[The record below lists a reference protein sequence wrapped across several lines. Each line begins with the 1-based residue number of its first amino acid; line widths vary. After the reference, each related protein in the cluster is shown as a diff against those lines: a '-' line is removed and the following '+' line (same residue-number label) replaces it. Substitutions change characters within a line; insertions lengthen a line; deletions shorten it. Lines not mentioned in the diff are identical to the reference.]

1 MGTEETIGTTNNEEN
16 YKNNIKMHWL
26 NKVQI
31 NIKEKINQFFFE
43 LTTYKQEIKSEDLKN
58 WEKNIIS
65 EIKTELNNLIE
76 LLVKNKDIVII
87 DTIIDKKEYKI
98 EDISELNIFNPKD
111 IEKENKEITRK
122 FQSES
127 FNFTSDNESVEN
139 ENIAMLFKKAA
150 KISRCAFIKG
160 RKQLYKIMRKKYFEM
175 EGKEISLDDENS
187 KNEFSCWVKSFEKE
201 NDIKLYEIYLSQI
214 NLFEN
219 DKNDNEQRF
228 LSQLYYDL
236 SIMYFHCGLSFPN
249 VEINFDKE
257 DDFNSDTMIDFVNR
271 GKNRKVNFVI
281 LPSLFWNGN
290 FLQNGKSFVFTFYKN
305 TFRFDQSINDSL
317 NKILY
322 QE

>member
-1 MGTEETIGTTNNEEN
+1 M
-16 YKNNIKMHWL
+16 
-26 NKVQI
+26 I

-160 RKQLYKIMRKKYFEM
+160 RKQLYKIF
-175 EGKEISLDDENS
+175 
-187 KNEFSCWVKSFEKE
+187 
-201 NDIKLYEIYLSQI
+201 
-214 NLFEN
+214 
-219 DKNDNEQRF
+219 
-228 LSQLYYDL
+228 
-236 SIMYFHCGLSFPN
+236 
-249 VEINFDKE
+249 
-257 DDFNSDTMIDFVNR
+257 
-271 GKNRKVNFVI
+271 
-281 LPSLFWNGN
+281 
-290 FLQNGKSFVFTFYKN
+290 
-305 TFRFDQSINDSL
+305 
-317 NKILY
+317 
-322 QE
+322 